1 MNANDSLLIVIV
13 LTSCSFFFDGSI
25 FFYRQLLDQLIRIF
39 LHPISSS
46 NYHGPEFLATEMV
59 SKFITARIPDAIYS
73 IVCEDRSKTNLSTS
87 EMIIQFAQ
95 ESNATTLIVGQFGR
109 KGPSVWGTGSNT
121 INTMQQTSNITIVT
135 AKINSRSDD
144 SPQTFFVGA
153 DGSNRKLMFVL
164 CLFPFY

>member
-1 MNANDSLLIVIV
+1 
-13 LTSCSFFFDGSI
+13 
-25 FFYRQLLDQLIRIF
+25 
-39 LHPISSS
+39 
-46 NYHGPEFLATEMV
+46 MV

-153 DGSNRKLMFVL
+153 DGSNRKLMYCDVVILLKSKTNFH
-164 CLFPFY
+164 